1 MNDSNDMKDGNR
13 RRLLKASALALGT
26 AGAYGA
32 APFYGPWKVNHA
44 WAQAATPKPLTL
56 GLTMDAS
63 GQYAASGGEERLGA
77 MMAIREFNDKGGV
90 LGRRIE
96 ALHIDTETTPATG
109 SRVAERMIT
118 RNEVSFLIG
127 ALHSGVANAI
137 SQVAQKY
144 GCVYLNTNSS
154 SPTEAGQN
162 CHRTK
167 FVWDG
172 NGANFAHAIVKNAIK
187 VNGRNWV
194 LVTND
199 YVWGH
204 DTSKATRQLA
214 EANGAKIIGE
224 ILVPQ
229 NTRDFTSY
237 LLRLQQM
244 KPDVVAAAVGGDD
257 IKAMRQQV
265 VAAKL
270 HQRMAWIN
278 NQQDWP
284 DVYGLGP
291 DAIFGVFGTTWYYR
305 LDLPGVK
312 EFVEKYQKVYP
323 GMAIK
328 VPGNVYFN
336 GYMATRELLRA
347 VERAGSTNNLKV
359 IRELENLKVSALDR
373 MQHHDAYMNPQ
384 THQMQQTIYMATYN
398 DKPAEKDD
406 IFKILTQV
414 PPAEVED
421 QAAPGACK
429 LESYESTPSYE
440 Q

>member
-1 MNDSNDMKDGNR
+1 MSEETRNNPTR
-13 RRLLKASALALGT
+13 RRLLKVTALSAATTGL
-26 AGAYGA
+26 YGV
-32 APFYGPWKVNHA
+32 APFFGPWKQHHV
-44 WAQAATPKPLTL
+44 WAQTAQKKPLTI

-63 GQYAASGGEERLGA
+63 GQYGASGQMERLGA
-77 MMAIREFNDKGGV
+77 MLAIKEFNAKGGV
-90 LGRRIE
+90 LGRTIE

-118 RNEVSFLIG
+118 RNEAAFLIG

-137 SQVAQKY
+137 SQVAQKH
-144 GCVYLNTNSS
+144 GVIYLNTNSS

-172 NGANFAHAIVKNAIK
+172 NGANFASAIVKNAIK
-187 VNGRNWV
+187 VSGKNW
-194 LVTND
+194 LLMTND

-204 DTSKATRQLA
+204 DTSKATRALA
-214 EANGAKIIGE
+214 EAEGAKIIGE

-237 LLRLQQM
+237 LLRVQQM

-257 IKAMRQQV
+257 IKALRQQV
-265 VAAKL
+265 VQAKL
-270 HQRMAWIN
+270 HQTIAWIN

-291 DAIFGVFGTTWYYR
+291 DQIFGVFGTTWYWR

-312 EFVEKYQKVYP
+312 EFVALYQKTYP
-323 GMAIK
+323 GMAIR
-328 VPGNVYFN
+328 VPGNVYYN

-347 VERAGSTNNLKV
+347 VEKAGTTKNIAVIKV
-359 IRELENLKVSALDR
+359 LENIKVSALDR
-373 MQHHDAYMNPQ
+373 MQNFDAYMNPA
-384 THQMQQTIYMATYN
+384 THQMQQTIYMASYN

-406 IFKILTQV
+406 IYKILSAV

-421 QAAPGACK
+421 KAAPGACK
-429 LESYESTPSYE
+429 LESYADTPSYE
-440 Q
+440 A